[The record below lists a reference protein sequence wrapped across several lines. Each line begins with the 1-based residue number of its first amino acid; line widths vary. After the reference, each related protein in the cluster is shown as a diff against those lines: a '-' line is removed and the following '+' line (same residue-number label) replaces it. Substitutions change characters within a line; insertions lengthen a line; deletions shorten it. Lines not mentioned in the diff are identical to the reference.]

1 MKLIKLIPIVTIT
14 LLTALFFSDAL
25 LRADTHFLGG
35 IDVAGYYYYLKSYAI
50 DRLSNLSFPLWN
62 AYYYSG
68 HPFLANPDNFV
79 FYPFSILFLIFDL
92 PCAFTANTLFHIV
105 FAGYGTYLFVN
116 KITCSKLSGICSAI
130 VFGFNS
136 YMIHRIFAGH
146 INYIQAAALFPW
158 IIYFL
163 EIACRTLKFNYFLL
177 LSFAYSFLLLSG
189 IPQTAFYISLTMILY
204 FIFSAFLDKQKN
216 ENLHFLKVYFF
227 VSAIFLGVLFSAI
240 QLLPSIEFML
250 LSDRATSTYS
260 FSTHY
265 SFPPIL
271 FLSGI
276 FPHIL
281 PEVVKDSWWEF
292 SMYVGISSIVLS
304 FFSFF
309 NWKNKYTIIFVTLGI
324 LSITAMLGSYTPIY
338 KFYYSCIPGFGFF
351 RMPAR
356 ANIVL
361 IFSFAVLSGIGLKAL
376 FTMRYLRHK
385 RVSMV
390 LIAVFFFLIT
400 IYTKNLFF
408 KGIWHYIIVDNLP
421 FLFLPLILYWLC
433 TYIPKKYYVVAKI
446 LVICFLFLDL
456 FVNLK
461 GSIPIINI
469 EKIKQKNVIEETVLQ
484 TPGLFRVA
492 IPQGGIRGMH
502 YKYFDVNGYQPIV
515 IGEYYDFMHKMSNLP
530 TPEKPRVRL
539 SDEIFHQPREFLG
552 KLFNVKYYYNKKS
565 RKLVRQDHFE
575 RAFWV
580 DNVQIEPDLEKQ
592 LSILKS
598 GQINLSKTALVKK
611 QPRSV
616 SSLRNPPAEKEYLKF
631 INYKNEMIEI
641 ESNSYQDR
649 YLILSELFYPGW
661 KATIDNHEVE
671 IVQANYLL
679 RSVAIPRGV
688 HNIKFTYI
696 PNSFYYGLLISILSL
711 LISTVSFLWLSVK
724 RKNHYF
730 L

>member
-1 MKLIKLIPIVTIT
+1 MKLIKLLPIATIT
-14 LLTALFFSDAL
+14 LLTALFFSSAL
-25 LRADTHFLGG
+25 FHAETHFIGG
-35 IDVAGYYYYLKSYAI
+35 IDVASYYYFLKSYAI
-50 DRLSNLSFPLWN
+50 DRLSHLSFPLWN

-92 PCAFTANTLFHIV
+92 PFAFTANTLFHIV
-105 FAGYGTYLFVN
+105 LAGYGAYLFVN

-158 IIYFL
+158 IMYFL
-163 EIACRTLKFNYFLL
+163 EIACSTLKFKYFLL
-177 LSFAYSFLLLSG
+177 LGFAYSFLLLSG
-189 IPQTAFYISLTMILY
+189 VPQTAFYISLTMIVY
-204 FIFSAFLDKQKN
+204 FIFSAFLDKQ
-216 ENLHFLKVYFF
+216 ENGKLRFRKVYYF
-227 VSAIFLGVLFSAI
+227 VSAIFLGVLLSAV
-240 QLLPSIEFML
+240 QLLPSIEFMS
-250 LSDRATSTYS
+250 LSDRAISTYS

-271 FLSGI
+271 LLSGI

-281 PEVVKDSWWEF
+281 PVVVKDSWWEF
-292 SMYVGISSIVLS
+292 STYVGISTIVLS

-309 NWKNKYTIIFVTLGI
+309 YWKNNKFTIIFVSLAI

-338 KFYYSCIPGFGFF
+338 KFYYSFIPGFGFF

-376 FTMRYLRHK
+376 FTVKYLMQK
-385 RVSMV
+385 RVSMA
-390 LIAVFFFLIT
+390 LIAVLFFLIT
-400 IYTKNLFF
+400 IYTKNLFP
-408 KGIWHYIIVDNLP
+408 KGSWHHIIVGNLL
-421 FLFLPLILYWLC
+421 FLFLPLLLYWLC
-433 TYIPKKYYVVAKI
+433 TYIPEKYYGVAKI
-446 LVICFLFLDL
+446 LVICFMFLDL

-461 GSIPIINI
+461 GSIPIINK
-469 EKIKQKNVIEETVLQ
+469 EKIKQKNVIEEIVLQ

-492 IPQGGIRGMH
+492 IPQGGIRGMY

-515 IGEYYDFMHKMSNLP
+515 IGKYYDFMHKMSDLP
-530 TPEKPRVRL
+530 APKRPRVTLR
-539 SDEIFHQPREFLG
+539 SEIFDQPREFLG
-552 KLFNVKYYYNKKS
+552 KLFNVKYYYDRKS

-580 DNVQIEPDLEKQ
+580 NHVQIEPDLEKQ

-598 GQINLSKTALVKK
+598 GQIDLSKTALVKR
-611 QPRSV
+611 QPGFV
-616 SSLRNPPAEKEYLKF
+616 SSLRNAPAAEEEYLKF

-671 IVQANYLL
+671 VVQANYLL

-688 HNIKFTYI
+688 HTIKFTYK
-696 PNSFYYGLLISILSL
+696 PNSFYYGLFISILSL
-711 LISTVSFLWLSVK
+711 LISTVLFLWLSVK
-724 RKNHYF
+724 RKN
-730 L
+730 